1 MENKESTGQF
11 FLSNLSHEIR
21 TPLNGI
27 IGYTQ
32 LVLQTRLDKNQ
43 QMYLKSI
50 NNCCI
55 QLVELVNDILDFTR
69 LTTGKV
75 QINKECFTLNDI
87 AEDIDS
93 AVGYRIKE
101 KKQKYNFSLDRNLPK
116 YLISDKQKITQI
128 LINLTSNAS
137 KFTPSKGRILINIAP
152 HTTPNTIICS
162 VEDNGIGIS
171 IEDQKKLFA
180 PFAQVQESLIKNGSG
195 LGLVISKRLVEI
207 LGGDIWVESDKEQ
220 GSIFNFTFKYDS
232 YEDYQNVI
240 EKNSKV
246 LREKYVLIADENVDI
261 RLTLGEILFEYGARP
276 IICSSGKEA
285 IRMLSAKR
293 YPFIACIVDTNMS
306 DITGNEIGKQIRTID
321 PEVNIIAL
329 SPPEEITDKTY
340 YQYTVHKPVN
350 KVKLLDSLC
359 RAVGQ
364 TDICQYQ
371 LNTPE
376 EKIVSQKDVRFLI
389 AEDVGYNS
397 EMLINM
403 LNGMGYQ
410 KVDSAEDGKIAI
422 QMIDSAFER
431 GEPYDILLL
440 DLKMPNVDGLGVAS
454 HIRRKSYDLPK
465 ITVITA
471 SVMEADRERC
481 RELGIR
487 YFLLKPFNMSHL
499 KNVIGK
505 ILNGTLSAK

>member
-1 MENKESTGQF
+1 MENMESSGQF

-27 IGYTQ
+27 IGNTQ
-32 LVLQTRLDKNQ
+32 LVLQTRLDKTQ

-50 NNCCI
+50 NHCCI

-75 QINKECFTLNDI
+75 QINKECFSLSDI

-101 KKQKYNFSLDRNLPK
+101 KKQKYNFLLDRNLPK

-137 KFTPSKGRILINIAP
+137 KFTPSKGRILVNIAP
-152 HTTPNTIICS
+152 HSTPNTIICS
-162 VEDNGIGIS
+162 VEDNGIGITP
-171 IEDQKKLFA
+171 EDQKKLFA
-180 PFAQVQESLIKNGSG
+180 PFSQVHESLIKNGSG
-195 LGLVISKRLVEI
+195 LGLVISKRLIEI
-207 LGGDIWVESDKEQ
+207 LGGDIWVESDKDQ
-220 GSIFNFTFKYDS
+220 GSVFNFTFKYDS
-232 YEDYQNVI
+232 YEDYQNII
-240 EKNSKV
+240 EKNSKI
-246 LREKYVLIADENVDI
+246 LREKYILIADENVDT
-261 RLTLGEILFEYGARP
+261 RLALGEILFEYGARP
-276 IICSSGKEA
+276 IICSSGKEFT
-285 IRMLSAKR
+285 RMLSTKR
-293 YPFIACIVDTNMS
+293 YPFIACIVDMNMS
-306 DITGNEIGKQIRTID
+306 DITGNEIGKQIRSID
-321 PEVNIIAL
+321 PEICIIGL
-329 SPPEEITDKTY
+329 SSGEEPNDKTY
-340 YQYTVHKPVN
+340 YQYTLQKPII
-350 KVKLLDSLC
+350 KFKLLDNLC
-359 RAVGQ
+359 KAVGQ

-371 LNTPE
+371 LNTSE
-376 EKIVSQKDVRFLI
+376 EKISSQKDVRILI
-389 AEDVGYNS
+389 AEDVSYNS
-397 EMLINM
+397 EMLTNM
-403 LNGMGYQ
+403 LHGMGYQ

-422 QMIDSAFER
+422 EMIDRAFDR

-440 DLKMPNVDGLGVAS
+440 DLKMPNFDGLGVAS
-454 HIRRKSYDLPK
+454 HIRRKSYNLPK

-471 SVMEADRERC
+471 SVMEADREKC
-481 RELGIR
+481 KELGIR